1 MTNKLLLNGQ
11 VWNKGDIMGWWK
23 ETIDIVKEKDPA
35 ARTALEVLL
44 TYPGV
49 KALAAHCL
57 SDFLWPHHCKLRF
70 IQVLKLQKA
79 SLLITVQV

>member
-11 VWNKGDIMGWWK
+11 VWNKGDIMGWWTD
-23 ETIDIVKEKDPA
+23 TIDIDKEKDPA

-49 KALAAHCL
+49 KALAAH
-57 SDFLWPHHCKLRF
+57 
-70 IQVLKLQKA
+70 
-79 SLLITVQV
+79 